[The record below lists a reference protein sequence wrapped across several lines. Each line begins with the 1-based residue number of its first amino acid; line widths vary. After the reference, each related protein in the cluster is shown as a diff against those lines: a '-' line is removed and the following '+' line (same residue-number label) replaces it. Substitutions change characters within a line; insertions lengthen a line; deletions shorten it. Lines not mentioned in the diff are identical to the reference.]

1 MQCTLQY
8 FKKLTKREL
17 LSQTLRTRRR
27 ERKLTQEK
35 TAELLGISTRW
46 YQKIE
51 KGTSEPNL
59 TLICNIQKWF
69 GLNLAKCAEEDAC
82 T

>member
-1 MQCTLQY
+1 MSV
-8 FKKLTKREL
+8 R
-17 LSQTLRTRRR
+17 LRFASALFAART
-27 ERKLTQEK
+27 EHHLTQEK

>member
-1 MQCTLQY
+1 MSV
-8 FKKLTKREL
+8 R
-17 LSQTLRTRRR
+17 LRFASALFAARTEHR
-27 ERKLTQEK
+27 LTQEK

-51 KGTSEPNL
+51 KGISEPNL
-59 TLICNIQKWF
+59 TLICNIQKQF
-69 GLNLAKCAEEDAC
+69 KLNLADCTKEDVF